1 MSLLN
6 DALRAAEQRKNR
18 PEVAV
23 AYGVEPQPAR
33 DGKLLLLISVAIWAL
48 LIAVMSG
55 YWILAHSSSAEPLV
69 VKSKPTP
76 NQLIQRMAAVV
87 VEQMPEKKPV
97 QKLTPAP
104 QPGPS
109 AVPSPYR
116 PAIPL
121 SFASEAPARTAKAVP
136 VKQQSDAVKIAVKIA
151 VKAENAQ
158 PEEVNT
164 TGVKYVPET
173 PAAADRSAARQ
184 LGRLIAQGNITDA
197 ERGLAALTQLQTAPR
212 SRYVVA
218 GALLLDGKLDQALS
232 WLPKDVI
239 AEHSKLRLLKARA
252 LHANNDLA
260 AAVDVLNS
268 NVPPVQS
275 HAEYRV
281 TLATLLQ
288 QQGKNT
294 EAARYWAELIAW
306 DDSQSPW
313 WVGLAIS
320 LEAQGEPASAAT
332 AYRQATEL
340 PGLPRSLAD
349 YVRQRLQALGA
360 E

>member
-1 MSLLN
+1 M
-6 DALRAAEQRKNR
+6 
-18 PEVAV
+18 
-23 AYGVEPQPAR
+23 
-33 DGKLLLLISVAIWAL
+33 
-48 LIAVMSG
+48 
-55 YWILAHSSSAEPLV
+55 
-69 VKSKPTP
+69 
-76 NQLIQRMAAVV
+76 
-87 VEQMPEKKPV
+87 
-97 QKLTPAP
+97 
-104 QPGPS
+104 
-109 AVPSPYR
+109 PSPYR

-288 QQGKNT
+288 QQGKTPKPPVIGPN
-294 EAARYWAELIAW
+294 
-306 DDSQSPW
+306 
-313 WVGLAIS
+313 
-320 LEAQGEPASAAT
+320 
-332 AYRQATEL
+332 
-340 PGLPRSLAD
+340 
-349 YVRQRLQALGA
+349 
-360 E
+360 